1 MYGRQ
6 QQQQQRRLCLQSI
19 HDAVSVARISSGG
32 CRQTLTASSFE
43 APTHTHTMRQT
54 GIAVPTPKIP
64 LPLIG
69 GFKGGGRGG
78 RAPPPNLAANK
89 FQERPSGAST
99 LYSRVQEN
107 LLAARTPPRTP
118 LGELIYSAPQTP

>member
-6 QQQQQRRLCLQSI
+6 QQQQQQRLCLQSI

-32 CRQTLTASSFE
+32 CCHTLTASSFE
-43 APTHTHTMRQT
+43 PPTHTHTMRQT

-69 GFKGGGRGG
+69 GFKGGG
-78 RAPPPNLAANK
+78 
-89 FQERPSGAST
+89 EGAVP
-99 LYSRVQEN
+99 L
-107 LLAARTPPRTP
+107 PRTWPPTSFRRGHLAP
-118 LGELIYSAPQTP
+118 LHSTVECKKTF